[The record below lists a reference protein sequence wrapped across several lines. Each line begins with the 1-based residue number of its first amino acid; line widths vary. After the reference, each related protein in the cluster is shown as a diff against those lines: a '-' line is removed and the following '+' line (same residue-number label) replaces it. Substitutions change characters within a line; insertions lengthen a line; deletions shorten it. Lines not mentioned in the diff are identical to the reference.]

1 MTMNP
6 RTAIQ
11 SENKRLKTEN
21 IQLRNEV
28 RRLRRFVGVLSDLSD
43 IQDRDRSQGD
53 GNVLAL
59 LDGVLRQALNLLDA
73 PDGSL
78 LLLDHESDELVFAI
92 VHGTLGADLED
103 YRIPADEGIAGW
115 VVQNAEAALVRDVRS
130 DRRFFQDIDEKFR
143 FQTLSV
149 AAAPLFGDGRVIG
162 VIEALNKPGDTPFS
176 ETDMTLLKLLC
187 RFAGEALAHFER
199 E

>member
-1 MTMNP
+1 
-6 RTAIQ
+6 
-11 SENKRLKTEN
+11 
-21 IQLRNEV
+21 
-28 RRLRRFVGVLSDLSD
+28 LRRFVEVLGDLAD
-43 IQDRDRSQGD
+43 IQYQGREQGD

-59 LDGVLRQALNLLDA
+59 LDGILRQALNLLDA

-78 LLLDHESDELVFAI
+78 LLLDRESDELVFAI

-115 VVQNAEAALVRDVRS
+115 VVQNAEAALVRDVRT
-130 DRRFFQDIDEKFR
+130 DQRFSRDIDEAFK

-162 VIEALNKPGDTPFS
+162 VIEALNKPGDIPFS
-176 ETDMTLLKLLC
+176 ETDMNLLKLLC
-187 RFAGEALAHFER
+187 RFAGEALAPFDR

>member
-1 MTMNP
+1 M
-6 RTAIQ
+6 
-11 SENKRLKTEN
+11 
-21 IQLRNEV
+21 
-28 RRLRRFVGVLSDLSD
+28 
-43 IQDRDRSQGD
+43 
-53 GNVLAL
+53 
-59 LDGVLRQALNLLDA
+59 NLLDA